1 MNAGSVLSKT
11 PKGIEEI
18 ETRKH
23 KLDHRLRALL
33 IMVNGKASAAEI
45 AKKFEQLGDVM
56 PLLQELQAQGFIADG
71 AAVAPPSRAAP
82 GAAAAP
88 SAGAAGFDLKQAK
101 VDLCRQLRDLLGPDA
116 DMVTGKIED
125 CGSAEELR
133 QYLAAKREML
143 DEWLGKSKA
152 AQFWAKAAPYVR

>member
-1 MNAGSVLSKT
+1 MKADSVLSKT
-11 PKGIEEI
+11 PKGTEEI

-56 PLLQELQAQGFIADG
+56 PLLQELQAQGFISDG
-71 AAVAPPSRAAP
+71 TAVAPPSRAAP
-82 GAAAAP
+82 GPAAAP
-88 SAGAAGFDLKQAK
+88 SAGAASFDLKQAK

-133 QYLAAKREML
+133 QFLAAKREML

>member
-1 MNAGSVLSKT
+1 MNADSVLSKT
-11 PKGIEEI
+11 PKGTEEI

-56 PLLQELQAQGFIADG
+56 PLLQELQAQGFISDG

-82 GAAAAP
+82 GPATAP
-88 SAGAAGFDLKQAK
+88 SAGAASFDLKQAK

-133 QYLAAKREML
+133 QFLAAKREML
-143 DEWLGKSKA
+143 DEWLGRSKA